1 MTNYNLGNS
10 SLVETTSHSYLG
22 VEISQDLKWDTHI
35 SKVTASANK
44 TLGFIRRN
52 LSSCNKETKATAY
65 TALVRPTVEYCAS
78 VWDPYTNEH
87 IHEIGKIQ
95 RRAARMVCNDYQQT
109 TSASGL
115 IRSLDWDMLSTRR
128 KITRVN
134 VSTQSHRG
142 HLALPVSDYLR
153 PASRFTRR
161 SNTNAYIPYHSRTNC
176 FKNSFVPRTIVDWN
190 SLPPDLQPIK
200 EVTQFKKSSSEFF
213 RKQDISNNIRD

>member
-1 MTNYNLGNS
+1 M
-10 SLVETTSHSYLG
+10 
-22 VEISQDLKWDTHI
+22 EISQDLKWDTHI
-35 SKVTASANK
+35 SKITASANK
-44 TLGFIRRN
+44 TLGFIKRN

-78 VWDPYTNEH
+78 VWDPFTNEH

-115 IRSLDWDMLSTRR
+115 IRALGWDMLSTRR

-134 VSTQSHRG
+134 VLHKAIGG

-153 PASRFTRR
+153 PASRYTRR
-161 SNTNAYIPYHSRTNC
+161 STSNTFIPYHSRTNC
-176 FKNSFVPRTIVDWN
+176 FKNSFVPRTIIDWN
-190 SLPPDLQPIK
+190 SLPPNLHSI
-200 EVTQFKKSSSEFF
+200 EGINQFKTSTSEFF
-213 RKQDISNNIRD
+213 KSQDTINNIRD